1 MIGTIG
7 KELAIIA
14 GKRIKYQCYWQRT
27 YGKKQ
32 YLGEKI
38 LDKCFD
44 NQLDAERYCR
54 RVVGI
59 DKNGEEREMQ
69 YEEIYE
75 EGDE

>member
-1 MIGTIG
+1 M
-7 KELAIIA
+7 AS
-14 GKRIKYQCYWQRT
+14 KRIKYQCYWQRV
-27 YGKKQ
+27 YGNK

-44 NQLDAERYCR
+44 NQLDAEHYCR
-54 RVVGI
+54 EVVGI
-59 DKNGEEREMQ
+59 DRNGEEREMQ

>member
-1 MIGTIG
+1 M
-7 KELAIIA
+7 
-14 GKRIKYQCYWQRT
+14 KYQCYWQRA

-59 DKNGEEREMQ
+59 DQNGEEREMQ
-69 YEEIYE
+69 YEEICE